1 MPRPMLDERMT
12 VRMPGEL
19 LGLILSSAARRN
31 CSANDVVLTALE
43 NEYARIAAFSS
54 DFYRDLLPLVAGGQG
69 VKGGRCRTGQVD

>member
-19 LGLILSSAARRN
+19 LGLILDSAARRN

-54 DFYRDLLPLVAGGQG
+54 DFYRDLLPFVAGAPGAN
-69 VKGGRCRTGQVD
+69 GGRCRTGA